1 MNKSDLQIDFKT
13 VKLFR
18 EIAQIVAPP
27 PILTVS
33 QWADRYRKLSAESAA
48 EPGQWNTDR
57 APYQREI
64 LDAVND
70 PACEEVVMNTIGYYV
85 DYDPAPI
92 LVVQPTLDMAQAFSK
107 DRLAPMIRDT
117 PALTDKVKDSKS
129 RDSGNTILHKKFP
142 GGHITMAGANSPAS
156 LASRPIRI
164 VLMDETDRYP
174 ASAGGEGNPIKLAE
188 KRTNTFWNRKKIKV
202 STPTIKGESQIE
214 KEFLSGSQEEWCVP
228 CPCCGRFQ
236 PYEWGR
242 IHFSDATMECSFCG
256 EHISEMDWKQQTGKY
271 IAKFPDR
278 RRKRSFHLN
287 ELASPWKHW
296 EEIIRDFQ
304 EANKELKENGDIN
317 KMKTFINTSL
327 GETWEE
333 RGKSADDDS
342 LLSRRER
349 YEAEIPDGVL
359 LLTAGVDV
367 QDDRFE
373 VEITGW
379 GRGYESWGIRYEKI
393 FGDLEKEET
402 WDHLEEYLDRE
413 LYFASGTSLL
423 LACTCIDT
431 GGHFTTQCYKWL
443 KKMERKGKRIYGIKG
458 MGGPGIPLIH
468 KVSTNNQYKVKVFI
482 LGVDSGK
489 EILMTRLNTVD
500 EGPGYC
506 HFPINADRGYNETYI
521 KGINSEQRVVH
532 IKDGRPVIKWV
543 KKSGTR
549 NEPLDLRNYSTAA
562 AEILRPNWDVLEGKI
577 KAGINYMKKQP
588 KKKATKKTG
597 VASRGVQL

>member
-70 PACEEVVMNTIGYYV
+70 PACEEVVIMSSAQVGKTELILNTIGYYV

-202 STPTIKGESQIE
+202 STPTIKGESQITVE
-214 KEFLSGSQEEWCVP
+214 K
-228 CPCCGRFQ
+228 
-236 PYEWGR
+236 
-242 IHFSDATMECSFCG
+242 H
-256 EHISEMDWKQQTGKY
+256 
-271 IAKFPDR
+271 DR
-278 RRKRSFHLN
+278 RRLSGN
-287 ELASPWKHW
+287 EP
-296 EEIIRDFQ
+296 
-304 EANKELKENGDIN
+304 
-317 KMKTFINTSL
+317 
-327 GETWEE
+327 
-333 RGKSADDDS
+333 
-342 LLSRRER
+342 
-349 YEAEIPDGVL
+349 P
-359 LLTAGVDV
+359 
-367 QDDRFE
+367 
-373 VEITGW
+373 
-379 GRGYESWGIRYEKI
+379 
-393 FGDLEKEET
+393 
-402 WDHLEEYLDRE
+402 
-413 LYFASGTSLL
+413 
-423 LACTCIDT
+423 
-431 GGHFTTQCYKWL
+431 
-443 KKMERKGKRIYGIKG
+443 GKRALAEGRRTRIRLV
-458 MGGPGIPLIH
+458 GGL
-468 KVSTNNQYKVKVFI
+468 KV
-482 LGVDSGK
+482 L
-489 EILMTRLNTVD
+489 
-500 EGPGYC
+500 
-506 HFPINADRGYNETYI
+506 
-521 KGINSEQRVVH
+521 
-532 IKDGRPVIKWV
+532 
-543 KKSGTR
+543 
-549 NEPLDLRNYSTAA
+549 
-562 AEILRPNWDVLEGKI
+562 
-577 KAGINYMKKQP
+577 
-588 KKKATKKTG
+588 
-597 VASRGVQL
+597 